1 MSVNNLS
8 ERKIEIDGKEYTLFL
23 NRKGIVA
30 WEKFTLDNQKNIKKL
45 QEQMQTKYKD
55 LREGKVE
62 INDDTDPFAD
72 IDELERDLNGD
83 FDESDKMLEKFYWIM
98 LYTNHKLSL
107 NKVHDLYLKAKKE
120 YGFDQLDTLATQMID
135 DVNTN
140 PDKEFIGVFQSEA
153 FFGDSCTLGRKY
165 YTFLFFAHTGQS
177 HAFSTSSTKV
187 NGTSR
192 ELFTNS
198 DLCEQKSVQLLSHV

>member
-140 PDKEFIGVFQSEA
+140 PDKEEEPKKLEA
-153 FFGDSCTLGRKY
+153 LN
-165 YTFLFFAHTGQS
+165 Q
-177 HAFSTSSTKV
+177 
-187 NGTSR
+187 
-192 ELFTNS
+192 TN
-198 DLCEQKSVQLLSHV
+198 